1 MTYNYKFIKASETTS
16 FFIERKNMRKFLI
29 AFGAT
34 VFATS
39 ALASHTTSTTLLGIP
54 VPNVNAIVD
63 PILGKDPPQ
72 GNCYSGY
79 HTKVTKSF
87 NARGKYLGKTVT
99 CEEDD

>member
-1 MTYNYKFIKASETTS
+1 MKKFSILLLS
-16 FFIERKNMRKFLI
+16 
-29 AFGAT
+29 T

-39 ALASHTTSTTLLGIP
+39 AWASHTATTSVFGVT
-54 VPNVNAIVD
+54 VPSVNSIVD
-63 PILGKDPPQ
+63 PILGKEPPQ

>member
-1 MTYNYKFIKASETTS
+1 MKKLSIVLLST
-16 FFIERKNMRKFLI
+16 M
-29 AFGAT
+29 
-34 VFATS
+34 FATS
-39 ALASHTTSTTLLGIP
+39 ALASHTATNTVLGVP
-54 VPNVNAIVD
+54 VPNVDSIVD